1 MFLLEGL
8 KLQCSLI
15 AEKGL
20 LIFVKALPKAPHIL
34 ALAAHISETRW
45 AYFLFWNVISMPEWN
60 FLHSFKK
67 LSVEQIQSHL
77 K

>member
-20 LIFVKALPKAPHIL
+20 LIFVLIFVKALPKAPHIL
-34 ALAAHISETRW
+34 ALAAHISKTR
-45 AYFLFWNVISMPEWN
+45 
-60 FLHSFKK
+60 
-67 LSVEQIQSHL
+67 
-77 K
+77 